1 MQLPHKLLISES
13 FPQAVVW
20 TKIQQCKQ
28 RQDES
33 WIMRFESFQTLFWM
47 FSNSQN
53 DPLLNSTVLGVNE
66 ELAALNK
73 KHNLGWSAL
82 HKMPLCWLTN
92 FSKLLRERNTSIKI
106 VNLRLYQLNNQ
117 SQAAVNKPPFSPR
130 LTKEPRTCFYCG
142 FKKKVIGEG
151 TVGRWRKILKQTR
164 SQSRIQS

>member
-1 MQLPHKLLISES
+1 MQLPHKLLISKS

-53 DPLLNSTVLGVNE
+53 DPLLNSTVLGVND

-73 KHNLGWSAL
+73 KYNLGWSAL
-82 HKMPLCWLTN
+82 HKMPLSCWLTN
-92 FSKLLRERNTSIKI
+92 FSKLLRERNISIKI

-117 SQAAVNKPPFSPR
+117 SQAAVNKPLFSPR

-142 FKKKVIGEG
+142 FKKKKSLE
-151 TVGRWRKILKQTR
+151 KEL
-164 SQSRIQS
+164 